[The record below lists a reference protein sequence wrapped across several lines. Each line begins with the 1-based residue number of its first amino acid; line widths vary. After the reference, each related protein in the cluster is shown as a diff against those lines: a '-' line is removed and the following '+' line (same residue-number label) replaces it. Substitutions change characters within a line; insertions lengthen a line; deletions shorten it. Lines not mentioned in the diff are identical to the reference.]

1 MLSDSNATFRTCF
14 EYLIPSCDTVW
25 RVMELLRWGPADGSG
40 PLGPLKVL
48 FSSEH
53 TTSRFVLCEQ
63 PLPRVAPA
71 TDRTTSSYVPH
82 CDSTKSECWG
92 YRPVP
97 PRGLSPLRLF
107 LLGVLVTGRKTV
119 TRTAVCKVIKH
130 KQIVR
135 LSHGVIKIQ
144 SHLSGRSEVQGHL
157 CLHDELEASLE
168 CKSQKLLSPYSQA
181 ILLESK
187 LT

>member
-1 MLSDSNATFRTCF
+1 MLSDSNATLRTCF
-14 EYLIPSCDTVW
+14 EYLIPSCYTVW

-107 LLGVLVTGRKTV
+107 LLGVLVTGRKIV
-119 TRTAVCKVIKH
+119 TGTAVCKVIKH
-130 KQIVR
+130 KQIVQ
-135 LSHGVIKIQ
+135 LLHGVIKIQ
-144 SHLSGRSEVQGHL
+144 SGWHTWVEGQKFKVTFVSVMSWRPAWSVRVKN
-157 CLHDELEASLE
+157 CYLHIA
-168 CKSQKLLSPYSQA
+168 K
-181 ILLESK
+181 
-187 LT
+187 